1 MVWDPA
7 IPQQQETAR
16 MLAERLRQLSPAW
29 REEFSSSG
37 MQVFCAGA
45 RDQALQLHLV
55 GNQGGIV
62 LGSLLARSRDLFS
75 PAPAEQLRFDAA
87 QSQAFVQSRG
97 RWLIDN
103 AWGEYVAFGH
113 DDANGYKWVLK
124 DPTGSLP
131 CLSTEFQ
138 GVSIFF
144 SRIGD
149 CLDLQLRFTVNETF
163 LRALMMIG
171 TTFQDIPSLNEARL
185 VHRGE
190 CIEFKKDSSGW
201 HASRKLYWTP
211 VSYTGAEDLIEDPQT
226 AALAMNGVIRAATA
240 GLARMHRSLLLRL
253 SGGLDSS
260 IMAGCLKGTTERFTA
275 YTYFSPIGRSDER
288 PWARLAAA
296 HAGCEHI
303 EYPLQ
308 ALDMDLTLGLRM
320 PPSPEPSP
328 LLGFIQ
334 RNTVERELS
343 ERTQATGVFNGDGGD
358 SGFCAD
364 SISYAVPEFLRQ
376 HGINPRLFRLAS
388 QVALLTEK
396 SSWAVLTTAIRRVM
410 TNQYAGTPRDRIIT
424 ASQLV
429 NPEIKQA
436 FRCHDSV
443 SHPWFQGQRRVA
455 WDKIRRIGTLMM
467 APDYYTIDA
476 PVDAPVA
483 DVVAPLY
490 SQPVIEMLL
499 RIPIHTHFHGGRDR
513 GLARM
518 AFANEA
524 PEPILRRLWKDR
536 APGFH
541 DQLLE
546 RERPFLKAT
555 LLEGVLASHG
565 LLDRRLLEEVLSTG
579 PTKNTV
585 FPGEI
590 FRHLDA
596 ELWARHWLGKA
607 HSQPQP
613 QPQQSGRSESLGE
626 PQVTE
631 TANQVALRRVEA

>member
-1 MVWDPA
+1 MFRYLGMVWDPA
-7 IPQQQETAR
+7 SPQQQEAAR
-16 MLAERLRQLSPAW
+16 LLAGRLRQLSPAW

-45 RDQALQLHLV
+45 RDRTLQLHLV
-55 GNQGGIV
+55 GNRGGIV
-62 LGSLLARSRDLFS
+62 VGSLLARSRDLFS

-87 QSQAFVQSRG
+87 HSEAFVQSRG
-97 RWLIDN
+97 KWLIDN
-103 AWGEYVAFGH
+103 AWGDYVAFGH
-113 DDANGYKWVLK
+113 DPNGSKWVLK

-131 CLSTEFQ
+131 CLCTEFR
-138 GVSIFF
+138 GVNIFF

-163 LRALMMIG
+163 LRSLMMLG
-171 TTFQDIPSLNEARL
+171 TTFQNTSSLNEAWP

-190 CIEFKKDSSGW
+190 CIEFKQDRSRWQS
-201 HASRKLYWTP
+201 SRKLYWTP
-211 VSYTGAEDLIEDPQT
+211 VSYTAADDLIEDPQT
-226 AALAMNGVIRAATA
+226 AALAMNGVIRSATA
-240 GLARMHRSLLLRL
+240 SLARMHRSLLLRL

-303 EYPLQ
+303 EFPLQ

-334 RNTVERELS
+334 RNTVERELT
-343 ERTQATGVFNGDGGD
+343 ERTQATGIFNGDGGD

-376 HGINPRLFRLAS
+376 HGVTPRLFRLAS

-396 SSWAVLTTAIRRVM
+396 SSWAVLTTAVRRVM
-410 TNQYAGTPRDRIIT
+410 TSQNTGTPADRILT

-429 NPEIKQA
+429 SPEIKQT
-436 FRCHDSV
+436 FRGHDSV
-443 SHPWFQGQRRVA
+443 SHPWFKDQRRVP

-467 APDYYTIDA
+467 APDYYNVEA
-476 PVDAPVA
+476 PVDAQVA
-483 DVVAPLY
+483 EVVAPLY
-490 SQPVIEMLL
+490 SQPVIEILL
-499 RIPIHTHFHGGRDR
+499 RIPIHTHFHCGRDR

-518 AFANEA
+518 AFAKEA

-546 RERPFLKAT
+546 RERPFLKET
-555 LLEGVLASHG
+555 LLEGVLARHG
-565 LLDRRLLEEVLSTG
+565 LLDRSLLEEVLSPG

-596 ELWARHWLGKA
+596 ELWARHWLG
-607 HSQPQP
+607 SSRPG
-613 QPQQSGRSESLGE
+613 SSSESFGE
-626 PQVTE
+626 PQIAE
-631 TANQVALRRVEA
+631 TADQVALR

>member
-1 MVWDPA
+1 MFRYLGMVWDDTSS
-7 IPQQQETAR
+7 PQQEAA
-16 MLAERLRQLSPAW
+16 LLIAERLRELSPAW
-29 REEFSSSG
+29 RQEFSAPG

-45 RDQALQLHLV
+45 RDPALQLHRV
-55 GNQGGIV
+55 GDRGGIV
-62 LGSLLARSRDLFS
+62 IGSLLARSRDLFS
-75 PAPAEQLRFDAA
+75 PAPAEQLRFETA

-97 RWLIDN
+97 KWLIDH
-103 AWGEYVAFGH
+103 AWGDYVAFGR
-113 DDANGYKWVLK
+113 DGTDGCKWVLK
-124 DPTGSLP
+124 DPTGLLP
-131 CLSTEFQ
+131 CLRTEFR

-149 CLDLQLRFTVNETF
+149 CLDLQLRFTVNDTY
-163 LRALMMIG
+163 LQSLMMVG
-171 TTFQDIPSLNEARL
+171 TTFQDVSSLNEASPVR
-185 VHRGE
+185 RGE
-190 CIEFKKDSSGW
+190 CIEFKRDSSGW
-201 HASRKLYWTP
+201 HSARKMYWTP
-211 VSYTGAEDLIEDPQT
+211 VSYTGADDLIEDPQT
-226 AALAMNGVIRAATA
+226 AARAMHSVIRAATA
-240 GLARMHRSLLLRL
+240 GLARRHRSLLLRL

-275 YTYFSPIGRSDER
+275 YTYFSPVGRSDER

-334 RNTVERELS
+334 RNTVEREVV
-343 ERTQATGVFNGDGGD
+343 ERTQATGIFNGDGGD

-364 SISYAVPEFLRQ
+364 SLPYAVPEFLRR
-376 HGINPRLFRLAS
+376 HGVTPRLFRLVS

-410 TNQYAGTPRDRIIT
+410 ANQNTGTPRDRILA

-429 NPEIKQA
+429 SPELKQA
-436 FRCHDSV
+436 FRGHDSV
-443 SHPWFQGQRRVA
+443 SHPWFQGQRRVP

-467 APDYYTIDA
+467 APDYYCVAGPADA
-476 PVDAPVA
+476 HVPEIVS
-483 DVVAPLY
+483 PLY
-490 SQPVIEMLL
+490 SQPAIEVLL
-499 RIPIHTHFHGGRDR
+499 RIPIHTHFHRGRDR

-518 AFANEA
+518 AFVAEA

-546 RERPFLKAT
+546 RERPFLKET
-555 LLEGVLASHG
+555 LLDGVLARNG
-565 LLDRRLLEEVLSTG
+565 LLDRPLVEEVLSSG

-596 ELWARHWLGKA
+596 EMWARHWLGNA
-607 HSQPQP
+607 PSRP
-613 QPQQSGRSESLGE
+613 S
-626 PQVTE
+626 
-631 TANQVALRRVEA
+631 

>member
-7 IPQQQETAR
+7 SPQQQEAAH
-16 MLAERLRQLSPAW
+16 LIAERLRQLSPAW
-29 REEFSSSG
+29 RQEFCSPG

-45 RDQALQLHLV
+45 RDPALQLHLV

-62 LGSLLARSRDLFS
+62 IGSLLARSRDLFS

-87 QSQAFVQSRG
+87 QSQSFVRSRG
-97 RWLIDN
+97 QWLIDH
-103 AWGEYVAFGH
+103 AWGDYVAFGH
-113 DDANGYKWVLK
+113 DAGNGYKWVLK
-124 DPTGSLP
+124 DPTGLLP
-131 CLSTEFQ
+131 CLRTEFR

-144 SRIGD
+144 SRISD
-149 CLDLQLRFTVNETF
+149 CLDLQLRFTINETF
-163 LRALMMIG
+163 LRSLMMLG
-171 TTFQDIPSLNEARL
+171 TTFQDISSLNEASPVR
-185 VHRGE
+185 RGE
-190 CIEFKKDSSGW
+190 SIEFTQDSSGW
-201 HASRKLYWTP
+201 HISRKLYWTP
-211 VSYTGAEDLIEDPQT
+211 VSYTDAEDLIEDPQT
-226 AALAMNGVIRAATA
+226 AARAMHSVVRAATA
-240 GLARMHRSLLLRL
+240 GLARLHRSLLLRL

-343 ERTQATGVFNGDGGD
+343 ERTQATGIFSGDGGD

-364 SISYAVPEFLRQ
+364 SISYAVPEFLRR
-376 HGINPRLFRLAS
+376 HGITPRLFQLAS

-396 SSWAVLTTAIRRVM
+396 SSWAVLTTAVRRVM
-410 TNQYAGTPRDRIIT
+410 ANHNTGTPRDRILA

-429 NPEIKQA
+429 NPEIKHA
-436 FRCHDSV
+436 FQGHDSV
-443 SHPWFQGQRRVA
+443 SHPWFQGQRRVP

-467 APDYYTIDA
+467 APDYYTVAA

-483 DVVAPLY
+483 EVVSPLY
-490 SQPVIEMLL
+490 SQPVIETLL
-499 RIPIHTHFHGGRDR
+499 RIPIHTHFHCGRDR

-518 AFANEA
+518 AFVKEA

-546 RERPFLKAT
+546 RERPFLKET
-555 LLEGVLASHG
+555 LLEGVLARNG
-565 LLDRRLLEEVLSTG
+565 LLDRPLLEEVLSTG

-596 ELWARHWLGKA
+596 ELWARHWLGT
-607 HSQPQP
+607 SQPQP
-613 QPQQSGRSESLGE
+613 S
-626 PQVTE
+626 
-631 TANQVALRRVEA
+631 